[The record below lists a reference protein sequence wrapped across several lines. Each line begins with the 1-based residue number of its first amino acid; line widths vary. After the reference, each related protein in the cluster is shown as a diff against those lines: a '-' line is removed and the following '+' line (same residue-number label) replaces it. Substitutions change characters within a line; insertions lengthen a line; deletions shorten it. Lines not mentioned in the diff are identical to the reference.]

1 MKENAESANAIDAQ
15 AIAWVARLDADA
27 ENAAARDDLETWLA
41 ADTRH
46 RGAYLRAKAAW
57 MNLDRLQVLPNDDV
71 YANRFD
77 TSRRRILVAGGSL
90 AALAASAV
98 GIALLLPLRDRI
110 ATPIGEI
117 RRVPLNDG
125 SLVAINTDSAL
136 NVDLK
141 PDLRE
146 LVLDK
151 GEVWFAVAKDRK
163 RPFVVAAGP
172 VRVRAVGTAFSVRR
186 RDNGADVLVTE
197 GTVEAW
203 TVDAPDRK
211 SHVSAGSQVFVSDIA
226 GPSRIVASA
235 EQIDRMLAWRSGE
248 IALDGQTLG
257 EAADEF
263 NRYNMRR
270 LTIDPS
276 LVDKRLVGWFHT
288 NEPET
293 FARAAAATLGVAMTV
308 DDDEIHLGPKTDR

>member
-15 AIAWVARLDADA
+15 AIAWVARLDADP
-27 ENAAARDDLETWLA
+27 ENSVARGDLETWLA
-41 ADTRH
+41 ADARH

-57 MNLDRLQVLPNDDV
+57 INLDRLQVLPNDDV
-71 YANRFD
+71 YANRFG
-77 TSRRRILVAGGSL
+77 TSRRRVLVAGGSL
-90 AALAASAV
+90 AALTASAA
-98 GIALLLPLRDRI
+98 GIVFLLPLRDRI

-125 SLVAINTDSAL
+125 SLVAVNTNSAL

-151 GEVWFAVAKDRK
+151 GEVWFAVARDRK

-211 SHVSAGSQVFVSDIA
+211 SLVSAGSQVFVSDIA

-263 NRYNMRR
+263 NRYNIRR

-276 LVDKRLVGWFHT
+276 LADKRLVGWFHT

-308 DDDEIHLGPKTDR
+308 DEDEIHLGPKTDR